1 MKKRYELVVVID
13 PVLTAD
19 QMSALKA
26 KVVETVGGVL
36 ETDDIGL
43 LPLAYQ
49 VKGQQQAYF
58 VSWCLELD
66 PAQVTTYSQE
76 LRITRGIQKFFF
88 YSLGQQKFLKFA
100 DINKMY
106 DAIKEKD
113 EEVSAAAA
121 EIAARA

>member
-19 QMSALKA
+19 QMTTLKA
-26 KVVETVGGVL
+26 KIVEVVGGVVETD
-36 ETDDIGL
+36 EIGL

-49 VKGQQQAYF
+49 VNGQQQAYF
-58 VSWCLELD
+58 VSWCVEID
-66 PAQVTTYSQE
+66 PTQIAAFSQE

-88 YSLGQQKFLKFA
+88 YSLGQQKFLTFA
-100 DINKMY
+100 DVNKQY
-106 DAIKEKD
+106 EAIKEKD

-121 EIAARA
+121 EVAARA

>member
-1 MKKRYELVVVID
+1 MNKRYELVVVID

-26 KVVETVGGVL
+26 KIVETIGNVL
-36 ETDDIGL
+36 DTDDMGL
-43 LPLAYQ
+43 LPLAYP
-49 VKGQQQAYF
+49 VNGQQQAYF
-58 VSWCLELD
+58 VSWYLDLD
-66 PAQVTTYSQE
+66 PAQVAAYSHE

-100 DINKMY
+100 EVTKAY
-106 DAIKEKD
+106 EAIKEKD
-113 EEVSAAAA
+113 EEASAAAA